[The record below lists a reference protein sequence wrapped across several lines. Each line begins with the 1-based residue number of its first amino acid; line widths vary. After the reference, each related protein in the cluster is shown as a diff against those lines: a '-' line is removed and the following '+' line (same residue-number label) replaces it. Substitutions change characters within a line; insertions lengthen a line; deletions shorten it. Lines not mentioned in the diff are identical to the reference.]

1 MLESPC
7 PQFHFAISQPVWGPP
22 VRTLVARPHFS
33 LLLSVWFLETPI
45 GATAVPGSKL
55 CTYPRLVSASPQ
67 TPRLRIMGP
76 RALFLLLSGALA
88 LTGTRAGECE
98 VGGHGHCG
106 EERGH
111 RPGGRGRGGGRTH
124 GEGATQRSRPR
135 PHPPTSPRPVPSL
148 PCFLRLC
155 SPRTKP
161 GDFLRP
167 PALSRLP
174 SPELP
179 ARSLAP
185 GAPRWKKGRV
195 SPSPPPGPHSLSY
208 LFTSVSRPGRGEPRF
223 IAVGC
228 VDDTPLVRFDSD
240 ARKPRKEPR
249 AWWIEQEGPEYW
261 DEETRISKDN
271 AQTLRGNLNTLRGYY
286 NQSEASERR
295 GPGSSSRPPSPGTGR
310 GPPDLR
316 VRGSPR
322 HFGARQAP
330 RPG

>member
-135 PHPPTSPRPVPSL
+135 PHPPTSPRLVPAWPRGAPL
-148 PCFLRLC
+148 HRRRLRGRHAVGAVRQRRPEAQEGAAGMVDRAGGARVLGRGDADQQGQRTD
-155 SPRTKP
+155 SPREP
-161 GDFLRP
+161 EH
-167 PALSRLP
+167 PAWLLQ
-174 SPELP
+174 PE
-179 ARSLAP
+179 
-185 GAPRWKKGRV
+185 
-195 SPSPPPGPHSLSY
+195 
-208 LFTSVSRPGRGEPRF
+208 RG
-223 IAVGC
+223 
-228 VDDTPLVRFDSD
+228 
-240 ARKPRKEPR
+240 
-249 AWWIEQEGPEYW
+249 Q
-261 DEETRISKDN
+261 
-271 AQTLRGNLNTLRGYY
+271 
-286 NQSEASERR
+286 
-295 GPGSSSRPPSPGTGR
+295 
-310 GPPDLR
+310 
-316 VRGSPR
+316 
-322 HFGARQAP
+322 
-330 RPG
+330 

>member
-1 MLESPC
+1 
-7 PQFHFAISQPVWGPP
+7 
-22 VRTLVARPHFS
+22 
-33 LLLSVWFLETPI
+33 
-45 GATAVPGSKL
+45 
-55 CTYPRLVSASPQ
+55 
-67 TPRLRIMGP
+67 MG
-76 RALFLLLSGALA
+76 LFLLLSGALA

-98 VGGHGHCG
+98 VGGH
-106 EERGH
+106 
-111 RPGGRGRGGGRTH
+111 
-124 GEGATQRSRPR
+124 
-135 PHPPTSPRPVPSL
+135 
-148 PCFLRLC
+148 
-155 SPRTKP
+155 
-161 GDFLRP
+161 
-167 PALSRLP
+167 ALSRLP

-286 NQSEASERR
+286 NQSEASET
-295 GPGSSSRPPSPGTGR
+295 PMTAPITSP
-310 GPPDLR
+310 
-316 VRGSPR
+316 
-322 HFGARQAP
+322 
-330 RPG
+330 